1 MRRWSLWGTAVLTL
15 SVLTLSGLAGRPL
28 AAQPALVVLV
38 RHGEKATVGGSD
50 PSLSEAGVARAQA
63 PAGALTMLTPNAIVV
78 SSLKRT
84 GETAAVVASKTGVVP
99 TVIPIDGGGAAHVAA
114 VAAAVRA
121 ARGVVLVVG
130 HSNTVPAI
138 VTALGGPPLPDL
150 CDASYATVCV
160 LTPGQAGAAAQVVRA
175 QYGAPDGPLPA
186 SCTGMV
192 AK

>member
-1 MRRWSLWGTAVLTL
+1 MRRWSWWGTAVLTL

-28 AAQPALVVLV
+28 AAQPSMVVLV

-63 PAGALTMLTPNAIVV
+63 LAGALTMLTPNAIVV

-84 GETAAVVASKTGVVP
+84 GETAAVVVAKTGVVP

-121 ARGVVLVVG
+121 ARGIVLVVG

-150 CDASYATVCV
+150 CDASYATLFV

>member
-1 MRRWSLWGTAVLTL
+1 MRKWSWWGAAALTV
-15 SVLTLSGLAGRPL
+15 SALTLSGLVGRPL
-28 AAQPALVVLV
+28 AAQPSMVVLV

-63 PAGALTMLTPNAIVV
+63 LAGALTMLTPNAIVV

-84 GETAAVVASKTGVVP
+84 GETAAVVVSKTGVVP

-121 ARGVVLVVG
+121 ARGIVLVVG

-138 VTALGGPPLPDL
+138 VTALGGPSLPDL
-150 CDASYATVCV
+150 CDASYATLFV

-175 QYGAPDGPLPA
+175 QYGAPDGPLPV

>member
-1 MRRWSLWGTAVLTL
+1 MRRWSWWGTAVLTL
-15 SVLTLSGLAGRPL
+15 SVLTLSWLAGRPL
-28 AAQPALVVLV
+28 AAQPSMVVLV

-63 PAGALTMLTPNAIVV
+63 LAGALTMLTPNAIVV

-84 GETAAVVASKTGVVP
+84 GETAAVVVAKTGVVP

-121 ARGVVLVVG
+121 ARGIVLVVG

-150 CDASYATVCV
+150 CDASYATLFV

>member
-15 SVLTLSGLAGRPL
+15 SVLTLSGLASRPL
-28 AAQPALVVLV
+28 AAQPSMVVLV

-63 PAGALTMLTPNAIVV
+63 LAGALTMLTPNAIVV

-84 GETAAVVASKTGVVP
+84 GETAAVVVSKTGVVP

-121 ARGVVLVVG
+121 ARGIVLVVG

-150 CDASYATVCV
+150 CDASYATLFV

>member
-1 MRRWSLWGTAVLTL
+1 MRRWSWWGTAVLTL

-28 AAQPALVVLV
+28 AAQPSLVVLV

-63 PAGALTMLTPNAIVV
+63 LAGALTMLTPNAIVV

-84 GETAAVVASKTGVVP
+84 GETAAVVVAKTGVVP

-121 ARGVVLVVG
+121 ARGIVLVVG

-150 CDASYATVCV
+150 CDASYATLFV

>member
-1 MRRWSLWGTAVLTL
+1 MRKWSWWGAAALTV
-15 SVLTLSGLAGRPL
+15 SVLTLSGLVGRPL
-28 AAQPALVVLV
+28 AAQPSMVVLV

-63 PAGALTMLTPNAIVV
+63 LAGALTMLTPNAIVV

-84 GETAAVVASKTGVVP
+84 GETAAVVVSKTGVVP

-114 VAAAVRA
+114 VAAAVHA
-121 ARGVVLVVG
+121 ARGIVLVVG

-150 CDASYATVCV
+150 CDASYATLFV

>member
-1 MRRWSLWGTAVLTL
+1 MRKWSWWGAAALTV
-15 SVLTLSGLAGRPL
+15 SALTLSGLVGRPL
-28 AAQPALVVLV
+28 AAQPSMVVLV

-63 PAGALTMLTPNAIVV
+63 LAGALTMLTPNAIVV

-84 GETAAVVASKTGVVP
+84 GETAAVVVAKTGVVP

-121 ARGVVLVVG
+121 ARGIVLVVG

-150 CDASYATVCV
+150 CDASYATLFV

>member
-1 MRRWSLWGTAVLTL
+1 MRKWSWWGAAALTV
-15 SVLTLSGLAGRPL
+15 SVLTLSGLVGRPL
-28 AAQPALVVLV
+28 AAQPSMVVLV

-63 PAGALTMLTPNAIVV
+63 LAGALTMLTPNAIVV

-84 GETAAVVASKTGVVP
+84 GETAAVVVSKTGVVP

-121 ARGVVLVVG
+121 ARGIVLVVG

-150 CDASYATVCV
+150 CDASYATLFV